1 MRYNPPNYFHC
12 KEGGMNVFR
21 TPAERFEHL
30 PEYPFAPHYVDVN
43 DLRMHYVDEG
53 AGDPV
58 LLLHGEPTW
67 SYLYR
72 KMIPPIAAQQRAI
85 ALDYIGFGKSDK
97 PTDDAYYTF
106 ASHYANLV
114 AFVTALDLQRI
125 TLVVQDWGGPLGLR
139 FATQHP
145 ERIARLV
152 IMNTGLLSGE
162 ATTVNPAL
170 ERWIERSQE
179 ILEGPVSW
187 LMGRSFLTLK
197 ITDELAR
204 AYDAPF
210 PNRESKAGARRFPLM
225 IPRAPSDAGAQ
236 EMLETRDALSRWQ
249 KPTLVMFSD
258 GDRNF
263 PPAVAESF
271 VQLIPKAQGPIIIK
285 GPGHFLQEEAGET
298 LAQHILEFIAK
309 T

>member
-1 MRYNPPNYFHC
+1 MD
-12 KEGGMNVFR
+12 VFR
-21 TPAERFEHL
+21 TPAERFANL
-30 PEYPFAPHYVDVN
+30 PDYPFAPHYVTVN

-53 AGDPV
+53 QGDPV
-58 LLLHGEPTW
+58 LMLHGEPTW

-72 KMIPPIAAQQRAI
+72 NMIPLIAAQQRAI
-85 ALDYIGFGKSDK
+85 APDYIGFGKSDK

-106 ASHYANLV
+106 ASHYANLA
-114 AFVTALDLQRI
+114 AFVTTLDLQRI
-125 TLVVQDWGGPLGLR
+125 TLVVQDWGGPLGLYL
-139 FATQHP
+139 ATQQP

-170 ERWIERSQE
+170 VRWIERSQE
-179 ILEGPVSW
+179 ILEGPMSW

-225 IPRAPSDAGAQ
+225 IPRTPSDAGAR
-236 EMLETRDALSRWQ
+236 EMLETREALSRWH

-263 PPAVAESF
+263 PPTVAESF
-271 VQLIPKAQGPIIIK
+271 AQLIPHPLKGTYAQGPIIIQ
-285 GPGHFLQEEAGET
+285 GPGHFLQEEAGEE
-298 LAQHILEFIAK
+298 LARHILEFMAK
-309 T
+309 Q